1 MKNLQVESLVLGGM
15 ATNCY
20 LVMHKIS
27 RKLLIIDPAAEPERI
42 VARIEAM
49 KAEPEAVLLTHGHFD
64 HIGAVDELREK
75 YQIPVCALDR
85 EREILEDE
93 YNNLSSMVGRGFT
106 VSADRTFCD
115 GERVT
120 FGGMVCRVINT
131 PGHTAGS
138 ACYYFP
144 DEAALF
150 SGDTL
155 FRCSVGRTDFPT
167 GSMSQIHD
175 SIHTKLFVLPED
187 TIVFPGHNEETD
199 IEYEK
204 QNNPY

>member
-1 MKNLQVESLVLGGM
+1 MKNLQIETLVLGGM

-20 LVMHKIS
+20 LVMHKNS
-27 RKLLIIDPAAEPERI
+27 KKLLIIDPAAETERI
-42 VARIEAM
+42 IARIEAM
-49 KAEPEAVLLTHGHFD
+49 GAKPEAVLLTHGHFD

-75 YQIPVCALDR
+75 YDIPVCGLDK
-85 EREILEDE
+85 EKEIFEDD
-93 YNNLSSMVGRGFT
+93 YKNLSAMVGKGFT
-106 VSADRTFCD
+106 IKPDRTFCD
-115 GERVT
+115 GERVA
-120 FGGMVCRVINT
+120 FGGMVCKVLYT
-131 PGHTAGS
+131 PGHTIGS

-144 DEAALF
+144 DESVLF

-175 SIHTKLFVLPED
+175 SIHAKLFVLPED
-187 TIVFPGHNEETD
+187 TIVLPGHNEQTD
-199 IEYEK
+199 IGYEK